1 MMVRA
6 GGKASAVTVTR
17 ATAPRVR
24 AVASLLW
31 SEIESLVAGGE
42 SDTLEFKRTTG
53 ELKAAGATLSAF
65 LNGARGGTVLF
76 GVSPEGRVRGQ
87 DVSDATRREISEMIA
102 SFEPRIHLER
112 FEEVEVPAGTGRR
125 VILLSVAAGSAQAPY
140 LFDGRPYVR
149 VSSTTRVMPRER
161 MLELLRDRSRPS
173 QRWELEVAEGY
184 GITDLDADEI
194 RRVAKQG
201 VASGRLSGAVAVDDV
216 EDVLD
221 KLHLLDDGRPISAAV
236 ALFAREVLPRY
247 PQCQLHMARFVGSDK
262 RVIAD
267 EQPPLHANVFQQV
280 RAAESFFRKHLWRG
294 ARVEGGQS
302 ERVERWEIPLDALR
316 EAVNNAVCHR
326 DYEHRGGSVTVELY
340 DDRLEVSNI
349 GRLPEG
355 WTPADLK
362 RRHRSRPPNA
372 ILARVMY
379 VAGLIEEWG
388 RGTEDIVR
396 RCVEEGHP
404 EPAFLVEGGDVVVR
418 FVPKAP
424 LGGGA
429 DRRGAEALTAPQ
441 RLLLAILEAAGR
453 PVSLK
458 DLLAAFPA
466 NDPEPSPRTV
476 RHRLGGLREQGLT
489 SLTGVGAGAKW
500 ALTPRGA
507 RRMKEDETS
516 AADQS

>member
-1 MMVRA
+1 LIAR
-6 GGKASAVTVTR
+6 
-17 ATAPRVR
+17 
-24 AVASLLW
+24 
-31 SEIESLVAGGE
+31 GE

-65 LNGARGGTVLF
+65 LNGSRGGTVLF

-87 DVSDATRREISEMIA
+87 DVSDATRREISEMLA
-102 SFEPRIHLER
+102 SFDPRIHLAR
-112 FEEVEVPAGTGRR
+112 FEEVEVPTGAGRR
-125 VILLSVAAGSAQAPY
+125 VILLSVASGSAHAPY

-149 VSSTTRVMPRER
+149 VSSTTRLMPRER
-161 MLELLRDRSRPS
+161 MLELLRDRARPS

-184 GITDLDADEI
+184 GIADLDDEEI

-216 EDVLD
+216 EDVLE

-236 ALFAREVLPRY
+236 ALFARELLPRY
-247 PQCQLHMARFVGSDK
+247 SQCQLHMARFVGSDK

-267 EQPPLHANVFQQV
+267 EQPPLHANVFRQV

-294 ARVEGGQS
+294 ARVEGGKA
-302 ERVERWEIPLDALR
+302 ERVEHWELPLDALR
-316 EAVNNAVCHR
+316 EAVHNAVCHR

-355 WTPADLK
+355 WSPADLK

-372 ILARVMY
+372 TLARVMY

-396 RCVEEGHP
+396 RCVDEGHP
-404 EPAFLVEGGDVVVR
+404 EPTFLVEGGDVVVR
-418 FVPKAP
+418 IVPRVP
-424 LGGGA
+424 FGGGA
-429 DRRGAEALTAPQ
+429 PAQALEPLTTPQ
-441 RLLLAILEAAGR
+441 RLLLSILEGAGR
-453 PVSLK
+453 PLSLK
-458 DLLAAFPA
+458 ELLAAFPA
-466 NDPEPSPRTV
+466 EEPGPSPRTV
-476 RHRLGGLREQGLT
+476 RHRLGGLREEGFT
-489 SLTGVGAGAKW
+489 SLSGVGAGAKW

-507 RRMKEDETS
+507 RRLQEDDSSPSGES
-516 AADQS
+516 